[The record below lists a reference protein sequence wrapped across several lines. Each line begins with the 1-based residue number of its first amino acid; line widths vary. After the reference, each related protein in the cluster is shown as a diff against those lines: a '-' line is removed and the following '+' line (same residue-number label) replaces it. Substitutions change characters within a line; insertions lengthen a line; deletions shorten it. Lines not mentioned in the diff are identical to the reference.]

1 MAVEVVDNPDKSRF
15 EIHVDGALAG
25 FADYKLLPARIK
37 FTHTEV
43 EPAYEGQGLAAKL
56 VGFALDASR
65 DAGLAMVPICPYVKA
80 YIGKHPEY
88 ADLVGG

>member
-43 EPAYEGQGLAAKL
+43 EPAYEGQGWRPSWSGSPSTRA
-56 VGFALDASR
+56 VTPGW
-65 DAGLAMVPICPYVKA
+65 PWCPSA
-80 YIGKHPEY
+80 PT
-88 ADLVGG
+88 